1 MQNPDK
7 MRHYRLRYFGF
18 MRILVSFL
26 LVTAAI
32 GQPSAVPDLTGVW
45 QREFVLQPL
54 VSGELVIDA
63 REKSVL
69 AAIGGY
75 RAHVTQD
82 GDRLSFTLPS
92 QVGEFRGR
100 FTAAQEMAGDWI
112 QPSLAFPYN
121 QRYATPVSLSLVQP
135 NVWRGEVTPLEPR
148 VSIYLVIQ
156 RDAQGKLVAFFRNP
170 QANIFGRNRY
180 DVTLTGDT
188 IALASL
194 RHQLTGRY
202 DQNTQTIAL
211 PLLDGH
217 PPVALARTPSDADLL
232 GFRPRPQAPPA
243 YPYRPPI
250 SLGDGWKTGTLTEV
264 GMDEPTI
271 DELVRAIL
279 SADPAD
285 NNFDIQGLLIVRHGK
300 LVFEDYFYGFD
311 RERPHDMRSA
321 SKTFATVLAG
331 VTVDRGL
338 LHTETRIVP
347 HLHGYQ
353 PLSNPDPRKDRI
365 TLRDLMTM
373 TPGLACNDENEKSP
387 GNEETM
393 QEQEQQPDW
402 YRYTLDLPMV
412 SDPGGTAPIYCSAS
426 IHLVGGAVRQA
437 AKRWLPEVFD
447 EYVARAL
454 QFGTYHINLT
464 PTGEAYMG
472 GGMYVR
478 PRDQVKLGQLYLTKG
493 IWNGRRVISERWV
506 RESWNIAGT
515 FKRGVVPFDRD
526 HRYGYAWHIH
536 DLEWQGRRY
545 RDYSAGGNGGQNVIV
560 IPDLD
565 MVIGITGGSY
575 GEGMRFMR
583 FELEYVPKYIIAA
596 VRDR

>member
-1 MQNPDK
+1 
-7 MRHYRLRYFGF
+7 
-18 MRILVSFL
+18 MRILAVLSL
-26 LVTAAI
+26 LTAAI
-32 GQPSAVPDLTGVW
+32 GQPSSVTDLTGLW
-45 QREFVLQPL
+45 QRELVLQPL
-54 VSGELVIDA
+54 VGGELVIDA
-63 REKSVL
+63 RERSVI

-82 GDRLSFTLPS
+82 GDRLSFSLPGH
-92 QVGEFRGR
+92 VGEFRGR
-100 FTAAQEMAGDWI
+100 LTAARRISGDWI
-112 QPSLAFPYN
+112 QPGLVFPYN
-121 QRYATPVSLSLVQP
+121 QRYATPVSLTLLHP
-135 NVWRGEVTPLEPR
+135 NIWRGEVTPLEPR

-156 RDAQGKLVAFFRNP
+156 RDPQGKLVAFFRNP
-170 QANIFGRNRY
+170 EANIFGRNRY
-180 DVTLTGDT
+180 DVNLTGDT
-188 IALASL
+188 IVLTSP

-202 DQNTQTIAL
+202 DQNTQTLTL
-211 PLLDGH
+211 PLLNGY
-217 PPVALARTPSDADLL
+217 PPVALTQPPSDADLTE
-232 GFRPRPQAPPA
+232 FRPRPQATPA
-243 YPYRPPI
+243 YTYRPPI
-250 SLGDGWKTGTLTEV
+250 SLGDGWKTNTLTEV
-264 GMDEPTI
+264 GIDEHRI
-271 DELVRAIL
+271 DELVHAIL
-279 SADPAD
+279 SADAAD
-285 NNFDIQGLLIVRHGK
+285 NNFDIQGLLIARHGK

-311 RERPHDMRSA
+311 RDRPHDMRSA

-331 VTVDRGL
+331 IAADRGL
-338 LHTETRIVP
+338 LRTDTRIVP
-347 HLHGYQ
+347 LFPGYQ
-353 PLSNPDPRKDRI
+353 PLSSPDPHKDHI

-373 TPGLACNDENEKSP
+373 TPGLACDDGNEKSP

-426 IHLVGGAVRQA
+426 IHLVGGTVRQVT
-437 AKRWLPEVFD
+437 KRWLPEVFH
-447 EYVARAL
+447 EYIAGPL

-478 PRDQVKLGQLYLTKG
+478 PRDQLKLGQLYLNEG
-493 IWNGRRVISERWV
+493 IWGGRRVISERWV
-506 RESWNIAGT
+506 RESWNVAGT
-515 FKRGVVPFDRD
+515 FKRGVVPFDKD

-536 DLEWQGRRY
+536 DLEWQGRKY
-545 RDYSAGGNGGQNVIV
+545 RDYYAGGNGGQNVIV

-565 MVIGITGGSY
+565 MVIVITGGSY